1 MCFKPAG
8 VVFIPCLQLLVFG
21 SFSEDE
27 TKSLLLKRSPGKSSP
42 GKVEKPV
49 EANILQFGSI
59 NFVTNKSLVELNG
72 ESSRQQSSL
81 KAPSKLQSQ
90 NANNK
95 QNEVKTVKAADDNLP
110 GSVAIPTENGCAD
123 HYNHGSTQS
132 NGVKEVTTDNI
143 DSSSLHLS
151 QNEGDFSNQFSSLE
165 LQSREQDGSV
175 GDLSVSDVKGE
186 LQKSLNGPV
195 TVCKILLPRGLINSG
210 NLCFLNATLQALLSC
225 SPFVQLLHEL
235 RTRNIPKVFF
245 PLGDIYVF
253 MR

>member
-1 MCFKPAG
+1 MCFKSAS

-42 GKVEKPV
+42 GKAEKPV

-59 NFVTNKSLVELNG
+59 NFITNKSLVELNG

-81 KAPSKLQSQ
+81 KASSKLQSL

-132 NGVKEVTTDNI
+132 NGVKEVTDNI
-143 DSSSLHLS
+143 DLSSLHLS
-151 QNEGDFSNQFSSLE
+151 QNEGGFSNQFSSLE
-165 LQSREQDGSV
+165 FQSREQNGSV

-235 RTRNIPKVFF
+235 RTRNIPKVFLF
-245 PLGDIYVF
+245 PLDDIYVY